1 MIVAIAQV
9 FTTEAVCAGQL
20 RSCKPAALHR
30 VCSLCK
36 CLSFF
41 FSYFKII
48 RIFLIL
54 QETNDHLFNVTG
66 FCSFLR
72 VPKQLQLLLRTRT

>member
-1 MIVAIAQV
+1 MFSPQKQSVQASYAHANLLL
-9 FTTEAVCAGQL
+9 FTEF
-20 RSCKPAALHR
+20 AAFVNLFFL
-30 VCSLCK
+30 V
-36 CLSFF
+36 FF

-54 QETNDHLFNVTG
+54 QETNDQLFNVTG

-72 VPKQLQLLLRTRT
+72 VPKQLQLLLRTQT